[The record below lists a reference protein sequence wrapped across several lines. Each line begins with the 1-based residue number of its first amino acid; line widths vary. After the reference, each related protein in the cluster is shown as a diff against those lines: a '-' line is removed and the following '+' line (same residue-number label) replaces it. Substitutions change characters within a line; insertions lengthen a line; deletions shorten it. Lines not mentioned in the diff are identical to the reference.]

1 MKPRLRPPNYRLRLH
16 VVVMVL
22 VLAATGLIGKALAVQ
37 ILGKDF
43 YQAQGDARHLRTVTI
58 PAYRGMISD
67 RNGEPLAV
75 STPVVSL
82 WADPRDLLANGPER
96 VPELA
101 RELGIDEEPL
111 MQRLVQR
118 AESEFVYLKRHMSP
132 QDADQII
139 NRTAE
144 LDAAG
149 QIVVAGESF
158 AAMLGSTPEALVG
171 QTLAERLRW
180 PEDKDRLT
188 AMLEGR
194 MRSHEGPVEV
204 AGHPGKWRI
213 SLSAKRAEG
222 EVAGVSVVIA
232 IPGVHA
238 QREFRRYYPAGEA
251 LAHVIGYTDID
262 DRGQEGLELAFED
275 WLAGKPG
282 SKRVLQDRRGHRVE
296 DIDLIEAEQPGKDLV
311 LSIDRRIQYLAYR
324 ELKAAI
330 AEHGASS
337 GSVVVIDVPT
347 GEVLAMVNQPS
358 YNPNQ
363 RDRQRGSTVRN
374 RAATD
379 VFEPGSTI
387 KPFTVVAALESGKFK
402 PGNQGRDLARADRD
416 RHLPGQGH
424 PQFRAARR
432 HRHHHQVEQR
442 RLDQARPRDRQR
454 GALRCAAPLR
464 LRCDHRLRF
473 SRRIARRAPGLS
485 PLGPGREGRAFLWL
499 RPVGN
504 AAATGHRLCRA
515 GQWRARAR
523 ADLRQG
529 RRQSGGLGDRPGAGR
544 QCAGHAG
551 NGHRAQPAPR
561 GRPRCRTTALAA
573 SPAPRARRVAAAT
586 RTSATSRCFAGL
598 APVSAPRLACVVVD
612 QRSQRRRLLRWP
624 DLGAGVRPCDRRRAA
639 PDGCAAG
646 QPAAD
651 GGCAQHR
658 RGNRGRRGIGR
669 GAGHAMSELTLGKL
683 LDELHIVATVRQPAD
698 LAMPLT
704 GVALD
709 TREIRPG
716 DVFLALRGASDHG
729 YWHAARAIEAGAAAI
744 LAEAP
749 LPTDA
754 TLPMPCRC

>member
-58 PAYRGMISD
+58 PAYRGMITD

-171 QTLAERLRW
+171 QTLAERLHW

-194 MRSHEGPVEV
+194 MRSHEGPVAV

-262 DRGQEGLELAFED
+262 DHGQEGLELAFED

-387 KPFTVVAALESGKFK
+387 KPFTVVAALESGKFTAETK
-402 PGNQGRDLARADRD
+402 VETS
-416 RHLPGQGH
+416 PGQIAIGTYLVKDIRNFGLLDVTGIITKSSNVGSIKLGREIDSEAH
-424 PQFRAARR
+424 YDVLRRFGFGAITGSGFPGESPGVLPDYRRWGPVEKAALSYGYGLSVTPL
-432 HRHHHQVEQR
+432 QLATAYV
-442 RLDQARPRDRQR
+442 
-454 GALRCAAPLR
+454 ALANGGRV
-464 LRCDHRLRF
+464 
-473 SRRIARRAPGLS
+473 RAPT
-485 PLGPGREGRAFLWL
+485 F
-499 RPVGN
+499 VK
-504 AAATGHRLCRA
+504 
-515 GQWRARAR
+515 
-523 ADLRQG
+523 
-529 RRQSGGLGDRPGAGR
+529 GGANPEASVIDP
-544 QCAGHAG
+544 
-551 NGHRAQPAPR
+551 
-561 GRPRCRTTALAA
+561 ALADSVLA
-573 SPAPRARRVAAAT
+573 MLETVTGPT
-586 RTSATSRCFAGL
+586 GTSRQAAVPYYRVGGKSGTSRKAGGGGYQDKRYISLFAGL
-598 APVSAPRLACVVVD
+598 APVSAPRLACVVVVND
-612 QRSQRRRLLRWP
+612 PS
-624 DLGAGVRPCDRRRAA
+624 GGVYYGGLISA
-639 PDGCAAG
+639 PVFGRVI
-646 QPAAD
+646 
-651 GGCAQHR
+651 GG
-658 RGNRGRRGIGR
+658 
-669 GAGHAMSELTLGKL
+669 
-683 LDELHIVATVRQPAD
+683 
-698 LAMPLT
+698 
-704 GVALD
+704 
-709 TREIRPG
+709 
-716 DVFLALRGASDHG
+716 ALRLMDVPPDSPLLME
-729 YWHAARAIEAGAAAI
+729 AARSIEEEIEAAA
-744 LAEAP
+744 ESVGEP
-749 LPTDA
+749 A
-754 TLPMPCRC
+754 TP

>member
-139 NRTAE
+139 NRSAE

-149 QIVVAGESF
+149 RIVVAGESF
-158 AAMLGSTPEALVG
+158 AGMLGSTPEALIG

-180 PEDKDRLT
+180 PDDKDRLT

-204 AGHPGKWRI
+204 AGQPGKWRI
-213 SLSAKRAEG
+213 SLNAKRAEG

-296 DIDLIEAEQPGKDLV
+296 DIDLIEAEQPGKDLA

-402 PGNQGRDLARADRD
+402 PDTKVDTT
-416 RHLPGQGH
+416 PGQIAIGTYLVKDIRNFGLLDVTGIITKSSNVGSIKLGREIDSEAH
-424 PQFRAARR
+424 YDVLRRFGFGAITGSGFPGESPGVLPDYRRWGPVEKAALSYGYGLSVTPL
-432 HRHHHQVEQR
+432 Q
-442 RLDQARPRDRQR
+442 LATAYA
-454 GALRCAAPLR
+454 ALANGGRV
-464 LRCDHRLRF
+464 
-473 SRRIARRAPGLS
+473 RAPT
-485 PLGPGREGRAFLWL
+485 F
-499 RPVGN
+499 VK
-504 AAATGHRLCRA
+504 
-515 GQWRARAR
+515 
-523 ADLRQG
+523 
-529 RRQSGGLGDRPGAGR
+529 GGANPEASVIDP
-544 QCAGHAG
+544 
-551 NGHRAQPAPR
+551 
-561 GRPRCRTTALAA
+561 ALANNVLA
-573 SPAPRARRVAAAT
+573 MLETVTGPAG
-586 RTSATSRCFAGL
+586 TSRQAAVPYYRVGGKSGTSRKAGGGGYQDKRYISLFAGL
-598 APVSAPRLACVVVD
+598 APVSAPRLACVVVIND
-612 QRSQRRRLLRWP
+612 PS
-624 DLGAGVRPCDRRRAA
+624 GGVYYGGLISA
-639 PDGCAAG
+639 PVFGRVI
-646 QPAAD
+646 
-651 GGCAQHR
+651 GG
-658 RGNRGRRGIGR
+658 
-669 GAGHAMSELTLGKL
+669 
-683 LDELHIVATVRQPAD
+683 
-698 LAMPLT
+698 
-704 GVALD
+704 
-709 TREIRPG
+709 
-716 DVFLALRGASDHG
+716 ALRLMDVPPDSPLLME
-729 YWHAARAIEAGAAAI
+729 AARSAEEEIEAAA
-744 LAEAP
+744 ESVGEP
-749 LPTDA
+749 A
-754 TLPMPCRC
+754 TP